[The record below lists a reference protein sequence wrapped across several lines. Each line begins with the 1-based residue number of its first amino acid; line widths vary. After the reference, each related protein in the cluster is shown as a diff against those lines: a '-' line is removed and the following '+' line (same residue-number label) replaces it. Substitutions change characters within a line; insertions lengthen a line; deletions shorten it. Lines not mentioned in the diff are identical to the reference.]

1 MTDLNH
7 RSNAMAERK
16 NHHILSRQSD
26 GVELLTQLTGS
37 TLLSCPALNKGNALL
52 LKLLLVAQVGA
63 VLMLAGGNAVA
74 DDATTA
80 ESSVTAKVE
89 ALEKTLGLSDEQ
101 IVKAQP
107 IFTDNIQQRKSVMSS
122 YGLGNNDGAFNKLSF
137 NKKRQL
143 SKQMGAI
150 NSATDKQLKLI
161 LSSEQMKQ
169 YQSIREANK
178 EKTLDK
184 MKAGS

>member
-1 MTDLNH
+1 MPFRLCRVYQLAFGNRVIFGSIYLWSLGSSCIQRERYGNTI
-7 RSNAMAERK
+7 MA
-16 NHHILSRQSD
+16 
-26 GVELLTQLTGS
+26 T
-37 TLLSCPALNKGNALL
+37 L
-52 LKLLLVAQVGA
+52 LKLFLMAHVSA
-63 VLMLAGGNAVA
+63 VLMLAGSSGMA
-74 DDATTA
+74 DDTATA
-80 ESSVTAKVE
+80 ESNITAKVE
-89 ALEKTLGLSDEQ
+89 ALEKTLGLSEDQ
-101 IVKAQP
+101 VAKAQP

-143 SKQMGAI
+143 SKKMSAI
-150 NSATDKQLKLI
+150 NSATDKELKTI